1 MGAVHGDDE
10 EDDEEDAGRGL
21 FDVVEWWCRCD
32 SSSSL
37 LFMFL
42 FVRMV
47 ASDWCLVVV
56 STL

>member
-1 MGAVHGDDE
+1 MHGDDE